1 MKPNAFAASG
11 ILAVLTAC
19 ATPPDRI
26 AASAYPTDGYRNMEC
41 PALLAEQASKK
52 SELLSLEAAQRATV
66 NSDAVGVFLV
76 GIPIGSLGGGDVETQ
91 VSVAKGQLEAINQT
105 IWSSNCAR

>member
-1 MKPNAFAASG
+1 MRRVRYTAGTLAASG
-11 ILAVLTAC
+11 YPA
-19 ATPPDRI
+19 D
-26 AASAYPTDGYRNMEC
+26 AYHNMEC

-66 NSDAVGVFLV
+66 NSDGVGVFLV

-91 VSVAKGQLEAINQT
+91 VSVEKGQLEAINQT
-105 IWSSNCAR
+105 LEQQLRAR